1 MITFQNNSEV
11 VVLFYLNIFESEQG
25 KLVGFGLGLLAVM
38 DVFLVRRLIGTM
50 RGFLRIFNPI
60 LMFSIVLFVL
70 LYFVDIPLVLA
81 VSVACLTA
89 AINFSVMSM
98 ILRNLRREK

>member
-1 MITFQNNSEV
+1 MPGSES
-11 VVLFYLNIFESEQG
+11 LEKRIKILS
-25 KLVGFGLGLLAVM
+25 
-38 DVFLVRRLIGTM
+38 
-50 RGFLRIFNPI
+50 FLRIFNPI
-60 LMFSIVLFVL
+60 LMFGIVLFVL